1 MSKRDNLER
10 KNVFS
15 SLLGEVR
22 ELHDSGVEQR
32 NISLSQIV
40 FNPNQPRR
48 YLDEGALTALTDSI
62 REYGVLEPIL
72 VRQAGEKFELIAGE
86 RRTRAAQAA
95 GLEAIRAVVLDLDE
109 TQALE
114 IAIIENLQREDLNPV
129 EETDAVLRLLSVRL
143 EKPIPAV
150 LEVIRQ
156 VYDESRGRN
165 VNNVISTLEKDR
177 VVKIFLSLGR
187 FTPASFHTNRV
198 PLLDMP
204 ADLIKAVREGKL
216 HYTKARKL
224 ARVQDLAMR
233 AAILQRVLAERLS
246 VVDLDQLVKEALKQ
260 QTRADDAFEIVRSLK
275 SRLSSS
281 RIEKLN
287 AKDRRRVTSLI
298 EELNTLLETPSN
310 QQE

>member
-1 MSKRDNLER
+1 MSNRDSIDR

-15 SLLGEVR
+15 SLLGEVKD
-22 ELHDSGVEQR
+22 LHNDGAEQR
-32 NISLSQIV
+32 TIPLSQVV
-40 FNPNQPRR
+40 FNSNQPRR
-48 YLDEGALTALTDSI
+48 YVDKGTLAALTDSI
-62 REYGVLEPIL
+62 SQHGVLEPIL

-95 GLEAIRAVVLDLDE
+95 GLEYIRAVILNLDE

-143 EKPIPAV
+143 AKPIPVV

-156 VYDESRGRN
+156 IYDEGRGR
-165 VNNVISTLEKDR
+165 VGNNVISSEEKDR
-177 VVKIFLSLGR
+177 VSSIFLSLGR

-198 PLLDMP
+198 PLLNMP
-204 ADLIKAVREGKL
+204 ADLIKVVREGKL

-224 ARVQDLAMR
+224 ARVNDSTIR
-233 AAILQRVLAERLS
+233 TSILQRVLSEGMSVAELNRA
-246 VVDLDQLVKEALKQ
+246 VKEAFQQEKQ
-260 QTRADDAFEIVRSLK
+260 VNNRYEMVRSLK
-275 SRLSSS
+275 SQLSSS

-287 AKDRRRVTSLI
+287 LKDRRKVERLI
-298 EELNTLLETPSN
+298 EELNALLMASPNGHE
-310 QQE
+310 

>member
-62 REYGVLEPIL
+62 REHGVLEPIL

-165 VNNVISTLEKDR
+165 GNNVISTLEKDR

-298 EELNTLLETPSN
+298 EELNILLETPSN

>member
-22 ELHDSGVEQR
+22 ELHDAGVEQR
-32 NISLSQIV
+32 NISLSQIT

-48 YLDEGALTALTDSI
+48 YLDEGTLAALTDSI
-62 REYGVLEPIL
+62 RQHGVLEPVL

-95 GLEAIRAVVLDLDE
+95 GLEAIRAVVLDLNE

-129 EETDAVLRLLSVRL
+129 EETDAVLTLLSVRL
-143 EKPIPAV
+143 EKSIPAV

-156 VYDESRGRN
+156 IYDESRGRSG
-165 VNNVISTLEKDR
+165 NNVISTVEKDR
-177 VVKIFLSLGR
+177 VMEIFRSLGR
-187 FTPASFHTNRV
+187 FTAASFHTNRV
-198 PLLDMP
+198 PLLDLP
-204 ADLIKAVREGKL
+204 SELIKAVREGKL

-224 ARVQDLAMR
+224 SRVQDVAIR
-233 AAILQRVLAERLS
+233 ASIFQRVLSEGLS
-246 VVDLDQLVKEALKQ
+246 VADLDRAVKEALQ
-260 QTRADDAFEIVRSLK
+260 QQIQDDGSYEMVRSLK

-281 RIEKLN
+281 RIKNLN
-287 AKDRRRVTSLI
+287 TKDRRRVTSLI
-298 EELNTLLETPSN
+298 EELNMLLGAPPN
-310 QQE
+310 QQD

>member
-1 MSKRDNLER
+1 VSKRDNLER

-22 ELHDSGVEQR
+22 ELHNAGVEQR
-32 NISLSQIV
+32 NVSLSQIV

-48 YLDEGALTALTDSI
+48 YLDEGALAALTDSI
-62 REYGVLEPIL
+62 RQHGVLEPIL

-156 VYDESRGRN
+156 VYDESRGRSG
-165 VNNVISTLEKDR
+165 NNIISTVEKDR
-177 VVKIFLSLGR
+177 VVEIFLSLGR

-204 ADLIKAVREGKL
+204 ADLIKVVREGKL

-224 ARVQDLAMR
+224 ARVQDLAIR
-233 AAILQRVLAERLS
+233 ASILQRVLLEGLS
-246 VVDLDQLVKEALKQ
+246 VADLDQAVKEALKQ
-260 QTRADDAFEIVRSLK
+260 QKQDGDAYEMVRSLK
-275 SRLSSS
+275 SRLTSS
-281 RIEKLN
+281 RIKNLN
-287 AKDRRRVTSLI
+287 TKDRRRVASLI
-298 EELNTLLETPSN
+298 EELNMLLGASSN
-310 QQE
+310 QQG

>member
-1 MSKRDNLER
+1 VSKRDNLER

-22 ELHDSGVEQR
+22 ELHDAEVEQR

-40 FNPNQPRR
+40 FNPDQPRR
-48 YLDEGALTALTDSI
+48 YLDEGALAALTDSI
-62 REYGVLEPIL
+62 RQHGVLEPIL

-95 GLEAIRAVVLDLDE
+95 GLENIRAVVLDLDE

-143 EKPIPAV
+143 EKPVPAV

-156 VYDESRGRN
+156 IYDESRGRIG
-165 VNNVISTLEKDR
+165 NNVISTVEKAQ

-204 ADLIKAVREGKL
+204 TDLIKAVREGKL

-224 ARVQDLAMR
+224 ARVQDLAIR
-233 AAILQRVLAERLS
+233 TPILQRALSEGLS
-246 VVDLDQLVKEALKQ
+246 VADLDQAVKEALQQQKQ
-260 QTRADDAFEIVRSLK
+260 DDGSYEMVRSLK

-281 RIEKLN
+281 RIRNLN
-287 AKDRRRVTSLI
+287 TKDRRRVTSLI
-298 EELNTLLETPSN
+298 EELNVLLGASTN
-310 QQE
+310 Q

>member
-15 SLLGEVR
+15 SLLGEVK
-22 ELHDSGVEQR
+22 ELHDAGVEQR

-40 FNPNQPRR
+40 FNPDQPRR
-48 YLDEGALTALTDSI
+48 YLDEGALAALTDSI
-62 REYGVLEPIL
+62 REHGVLEPIL

-95 GLEAIRAVVLDLDE
+95 GLEAIRAVILDLDE

-156 VYDESRGRN
+156 VYDESRGRSG
-165 VNNVISTLEKDR
+165 NNVISTVEKDR

-204 ADLIKAVREGKL
+204 VDLIKVVREGKL

-224 ARVQDLAMR
+224 ARVHDLAIR
-233 AAILQRVLAERLS
+233 ASILQRVLSEGMS
-246 VVDLDQLVKEALKQ
+246 VADLDQAVKEALQ
-260 QTRADDAFEIVRSLK
+260 QQNRNDDTSKMVRSLK
-275 SRLSSS
+275 SRLSPS

-287 AKDRRRVTSLI
+287 ARDRRRVASLI
-298 EELNTLLETPSN
+298 EELNTLLGVPSN

>member
-22 ELHDSGVEQR
+22 ELHDAGVEQR
-32 NISLSQIV
+32 NISLSQV
-40 FNPNQPRR
+40 VLNPNQPRR
-48 YLDEGALTALTDSI
+48 YLDEGALAALTDSI
-62 REYGVLEPIL
+62 RQHGVLEPIL

-129 EETDAVLRLLSVRL
+129 EETDAILRLLSVRL

-156 VYDESRGRN
+156 IYDESRGRGG
-165 VNNVISTLEKDR
+165 NNVISTVEKDR

-204 ADLIKAVREGKL
+204 ADLIKVVREGKL

-224 ARVQDLAMR
+224 ARVQDLAIR
-233 AAILQRVLAERLS
+233 AFILQRVLSEGLS
-246 VVDLDQLVKEALKQ
+246 VADLDQAIKEAPKQ
-260 QTRADDAFEIVRSLK
+260 QKQDTDAYEVVRSLK
-275 SRLSSS
+275 SRLTSS
-281 RIEKLN
+281 RIKKLN
-287 AKDRRRVTSLI
+287 TKDRRRVASLI
-298 EELNTLLETPSN
+298 EELNMLLGASSN
-310 QQE
+310 